1 MVVTS
6 CYQAQ
11 CFYSE
16 ESLLPMIMLTSF
28 VIYFCIL
35 TGIGALFY
43 TKAQNAQ
50 DFMLGGRSV
59 NYFVTAIATQA
70 SDMGSWLF
78 LGLPAAVYANGLF
91 EAWTAVG
98 LVLFMFLNWQF
109 IAPRLREV
117 TAEYNS
123 LTLSSYFHSRYN
135 DTSGVL
141 RIISALII
149 IIFFTFYISSGLVG
163 LGRLFEAAF
172 GISYQKGTIIGL
184 STAIIYTLVG
194 GFIAVAWCDLFQG
207 MFLLCAIVI
216 VPFFAYFALPHGLQ
230 TITTTATL
238 KNISLSLFPQTKN
251 FLYSLSLIAGWG
263 LGYFGQ
269 PHILVNFMGIDDP
282 KKIKYAKYVGITWQI
297 IVLAAAV
304 GVGIIGIGYFKDTT
318 INGELIFIVMAKELF
333 TPLLA
338 GFALCGIFAATLS
351 SMDSHI
357 LVSGSVAAEDLYLR
371 YAGSSKH
378 LLWVSRASATLISLV
393 ALAIAFNNSSSVYD
407 LVNYA
412 WSGLGSAF
420 GPVLITSLYSKW
432 VTKQGALAGMI
443 TGSITAAVWP
453 YINCTI
459 LPLVP
464 GFSISLASIYLV
476 SALTRK

>member
-1 MVVTS
+1 
-6 CYQAQ
+6 
-11 CFYSE
+11 
-16 ESLLPMIMLTSF
+16 MIMLISF
-28 VIYFCIL
+28 IIYFCIL

-43 TKAQNAQ
+43 SKAQSAK

-98 LVLFMFLNWQF
+98 LVIFMFLNWQF

-117 TAEYNS
+117 TAEYDS

-135 DTSGVL
+135 DTSGIL
-141 RIISALII
+141 RILSALITI
-149 IIFFTFYISSGLVG
+149 VFFTFYISSGLVG
-163 LGRLFEAAF
+163 LGRLFEATF
-172 GISYQKGTIIGL
+172 NISYQLGTIIGL
-184 STAIIYTLVG
+184 STVIIYTLVG

-207 MFLLCAIVI
+207 MFLLCVIVI
-216 VPFFAYFALPHGLQ
+216 VPFVAYFALPQGILSV
-230 TITTTATL
+230 TSAATL
-238 KNISLSLFPQTKN
+238 KNISLSLFPQSKS
-251 FLYSLSLIAGWG
+251 FFYSLSLIAGWG

-269 PHILVNFMGIDDP
+269 PHILINFMGIDDP

-297 IVLAAAV
+297 IVLTAAV
-304 GVGIIGIGYFKDTT
+304 AIGIIGIGYFKNTP

-357 LVSGSVAAEDLYLR
+357 LVSGSVFAEDLYLR

-378 LLWVSRASATLISLV
+378 LLWASRLGATLISLV

-420 GPVLITSLYSKW
+420 GPALITSLYSKW

-443 TGSITAAVWP
+443 TGSITAALWP
-453 YINCTI
+453 YINYTI

-464 GFSISLASIYLV
+464 GFTISLASIYFV
-476 SALTRK
+476 SALTKK